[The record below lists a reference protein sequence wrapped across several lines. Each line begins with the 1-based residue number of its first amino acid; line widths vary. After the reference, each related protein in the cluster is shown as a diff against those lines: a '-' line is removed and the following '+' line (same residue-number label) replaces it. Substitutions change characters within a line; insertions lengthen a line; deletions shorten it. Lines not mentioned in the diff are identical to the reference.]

1 MPGFPGFPGTPGT
14 KGDMGPKG
22 DKGETGIAGPPG
34 PQGISGLQGPVSLP
48 GANLNSGPPGPRGPS
63 GPPGQRGSP
72 GTNGPY
78 GSPGLPGSPGSRG
91 PRGDEGHAGP
101 LGPSGENAGGVTYT
115 RWGSTSCPGEKIYS
129 GRVGGTAYQ
138 HQGGGSN
145 YLCMP
150 DDPEYG
156 LAYRA
161 GVQNH
166 SPVDGAEYQDPLTLN
181 KNNRNVPCAVC
192 CVSNRTASV
201 MIPARMNCYGNWT
214 REYYGYLMAE
224 YRGHRRTEFVCMDHS
239 METLPG
245 MTADTNGVLFHH
257 AEATCNGLSC
267 SKYNREKELSCV
279 VCTK

>member
-22 DKGETGIAGPPG
+22 DKGETGLAGPPG
-34 PQGISGLQGPVSLP
+34 PIGISGLQGPVGPP
-48 GANLNSGPPGPRGPS
+48 GANISGPP
-63 GPPGQRGSP
+63 
-72 GTNGPY
+72 
-78 GSPGLPGSPGSRG
+78 
-91 PRGDEGHAGP
+91 
-101 LGPSGENAGGVTYT
+101 GPSGENAGGVTYT

-129 GRVGGTAYQ
+129 GRVGGSAYQ

-156 LAYRA
+156 LAYKA
-161 GVQNH
+161 GVQNYN
-166 SPVDGAEYQDPLTLN
+166 PVDGAEYQLPVASSKHD
-181 KNNRNVPCAVC
+181 RNVPCAVC
-192 CVSNRTASV
+192 YVSNRTASI

-224 YRGHRRTEFVCMDHS
+224 AIVDHSRTQFVCVDYS
-239 METLPG
+239 MEIIPG
-245 MTADTNGVLFHH
+245 MSANTDGVLFHH

-267 SKYNREKELSCV
+267 SKYSRVKELNCV

>member
-34 PQGISGLQGPVSLP
+34 PQGISGLQGPVGLP
-48 GANLNSGPPGPRGPS
+48 GANGNSGPPGPRGPS

-72 GTNGPY
+72 GTNGQY
-78 GSPGLPGSPGSRG
+78 GSPGSPGPSGNDSRVG
-91 PRGDEGHAGP
+91 PP
-101 LGPSGENAGGVTYT
+101 GPSGENAGGVTYT

-166 SPVDGAEYQDPLTLN
+166 SPVDGAEYQLPLASN
-181 KNNRNVPCAVC
+181 KHDRNVPCAVC
-192 CVSNRTASV
+192 YVSNRTASV

-224 YRGHRRTEFVCMDHS
+224 YTGHRRTEFVCMDHS

-245 MTADTNGVLFHH
+245 MTANTNGVLFHH

-267 SKYNREKELSCV
+267 SKYNTEKELNCV